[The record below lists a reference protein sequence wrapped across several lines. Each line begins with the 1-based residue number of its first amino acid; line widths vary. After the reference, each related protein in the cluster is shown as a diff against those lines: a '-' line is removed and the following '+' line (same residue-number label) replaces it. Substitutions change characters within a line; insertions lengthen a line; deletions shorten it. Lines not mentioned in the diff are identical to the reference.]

1 MYLEMGGGGW
11 VGRKEGGV
19 GELEKGKGRVC
30 YLTIPGNGC
39 KGLQEIRLKHSNS
52 AILIKKLFIL
62 LTLLCIHS
70 IRSCQTL
77 RRKLIKT
84 G

>member
-1 MYLEMGGGGW
+1 MYLEMGGGW

-39 KGLQEIRLKHSNS
+39 NGLQEIRLKH
-52 AILIKKLFIL
+52 
-62 LTLLCIHS
+62 
-70 IRSCQTL
+70 
-77 RRKLIKT
+77 
-84 G
+84 